1 MNKFYKMSDEEMQQ
15 AIENVWYNLSDYSSR
30 DVTALRKILLTV
42 SNIQYF
48 LQSDLMLDPYVS
60 EEEEIA
66 MLNICKNQNAFD
78 F

>member
-15 AIENVWYNLSDYSSR
+15 AIDNVWYNLSDYSSR

>member
-15 AIENVWYNLSDYSSR
+15 AIDNVWYNLSDYSSR
-30 DVTALRKILLTV
+30 DETALRKILLTA

-48 LQSDLMLDPYVS
+48 LSCDLMLEPYIS
-60 EEEEIA
+60 EEEKIA
-66 MLNICKNQNAFD
+66 LLNICNNRQPFD

>member
-15 AIENVWYNLSDYSSR
+15 AIDNVWYNLSDYSSR

-48 LQSDLMLDPYVS
+48 LQTDLMLDPYVS

>member
-1 MNKFYKMSDEEMQQ
+1 MNKFYKMSDEEMLQ
-15 AIENVWYNLSDYSSR
+15 AIESVWYNLSDYSSR

>member
-1 MNKFYKMSDEEMQQ
+1 MNKFYKMSDEEMLQ
-15 AIENVWYNLSDYSSR
+15 AIENVWYNLSDYRSR
-30 DVTALRKILLTV
+30 DETALRKILLTA

>member
-1 MNKFYKMSDEEMQQ
+1 MNKFYNMSDEEMQQ
-15 AIENVWYNLSDYSSR
+15 AIDNGWYNLSDYSSR

>member
-15 AIENVWYNLSDYSSR
+15 AIDNVWYNLSDYRSR
-30 DVTALRKILLTV
+30 DETALRKILLTA

-60 EEEEIA
+60 EEEAA
-66 MLNICKNQNAFD
+66 MLNVLKNRNAFD

>member
-1 MNKFYKMSDEEMQQ
+1 MNKFYKMSDEEMLQ

-30 DVTALRKILLTV
+30 DETALRKILLTV

-60 EEEEIA
+60 EEEEMA

>member
-1 MNKFYKMSDEEMQQ
+1 MNKFYKMSDEEMLQ

>member
-1 MNKFYKMSDEEMQQ
+1 MNKFYKMSDEEMLQ

-48 LQSDLMLDPYVS
+48 LQTDLMLDPYVS

>member
-1 MNKFYKMSDEEMQQ
+1 MNKFYNMSDEEMQQ
-15 AIENVWYNLSDYSSR
+15 AIDNVWYNLSDYSSR
-30 DVTALRKILLTV
+30 DETALRKILLTA

-48 LQSDLMLDPYVS
+48 LQSDLMLEPYIS
-60 EEEEIA
+60 KEEIA

>member
-15 AIENVWYNLSDYSSR
+15 AIDNVWYNLSDYRSR
-30 DVTALRKILLTV
+30 DETALRKILLTA

-60 EEEEIA
+60 EEEAA
-66 MLNICKNQNAFD
+66 MLDSFKNRNAFD